1 MDAKKLNIANANY
14 PGKTKILYL
23 TSGSVDVAAAARAY
37 LDDLEANAEQYA
49 AAAAAREADA
59 AREALGPAEVARVAA
74 AHAAAAG
81 DGGGALGMAG
91 VVAALKALSGAAPP
105 REAVAALLAARA
117 DGGAPGARRDGVDD
131 LGAFLALLAGADEAL
146 FKPPPELD
154 ADAIFQR
161 AMDARLARKRA
172 EAAAAAA
179 AEPPL
184 SPEDSFAQRSS
195 ASASSVSESGR
206 LAGSDSNSDAFDTPG
221 KRSASENS
229 WVM

>member
-1 MDAKKLNIANANY
+1 MCF
-14 PGKTKILYL
+14 
-23 TSGSVDVAAAARAY
+23 
-37 LDDLEANAEQYA
+37 
-49 AAAAAREADA
+49 
-59 AREALGPAEVARVAA
+59 
-74 AHAAAAG
+74 H
-81 DGGGALGMAG
+81 GGALGVPG

-105 REAVAALLAARA
+105 REAVVALLAARA

>member
-1 MDAKKLNIANANY
+1 MMRRGFQLVQEMTWY
-14 PGKTKILYL
+14 YGW
-23 TSGSVDVAAAARAY
+23 SGQDRSMW
-37 LDDLEANAEQYA
+37 LED
-49 AAAAAREADA
+49 RE
-59 AREALGPAEVARVAA
+59 EE
-74 AHAAAAG
+74 
-81 DGGGALGMAG
+81 
-91 VVAALKALSGAAPP
+91 K
-105 REAVAALLAARA
+105 
-117 DGGAPGARRDGVDD
+117 
-131 LGAFLALLAGADEAL
+131 
-146 FKPPPELD
+146 
-154 ADAIFQR
+154 Q
-161 AMDARLARKRA
+161 MDARLARKRA